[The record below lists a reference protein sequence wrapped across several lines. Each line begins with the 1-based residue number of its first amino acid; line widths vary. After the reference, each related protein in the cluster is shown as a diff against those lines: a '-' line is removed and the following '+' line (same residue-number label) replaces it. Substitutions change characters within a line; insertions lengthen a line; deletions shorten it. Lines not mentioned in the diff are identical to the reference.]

1 MDSEQQLERR
11 HRLNQLMDIYGELL
25 TERQRMFLEL
35 HIAEDL
41 SFGEIADQHKVS
53 RQAVHDSV
61 KHAEMG
67 LENFEEKLKLLAA
80 RDAQGEAGAEPAE
93 VAETTPQ
100 ISSAGTNS
108 EVVGKLKQIVEELRR
123 SGGVIYNAND
133 VADQIESLVSELE
146 N

>member
-11 HRLNQLMDIYGELL
+11 HRLNQLMDMYGELL

-35 HIAEDL
+35 HVAEDL

-67 LENFEEKLKLLAA
+67 LENFEDKLKLLAK
-80 RDAQGEAGAEPAE
+80 RDSNE
-93 VAETTPQ
+93 
-100 ISSAGTNS
+100 SAGTEPVAVS
-108 EVVGKLKQIVEELRR
+108 EAAPNVSSSGSNAEFVGKLKQIIEELRR

-133 VADQIESLVSELE
+133 VADQIESIISELE